1 MRLKP
6 KYRLFSL
13 EIQQW
18 ISDYLGGRCTRAQMA
33 EWASNQLRSIPNSQ
47 LEGTP
52 YGELM
57 DYILCRFTDDD
68 WTDEE
73 EYRAEMH
80 ELLSRLQRAEKGE
93 IALP

>member
-33 EWASNQLRSIPNSQ
+33 EWASNQLRTMSNSQ

-73 EYRAEMH
+73 EYRNEMYD
-80 ELLSRLQRAEKGE
+80 LLSRLQRAEKGE

>member
-1 MRLKP
+1 MSVEPKP
-6 KYRLFSL
+6 RPLSL

-18 ISDYLGGRCTRAQMA
+18 ISDYLGGRYTRAQMA
-33 EWASNQLRSIPNSQ
+33 EWASNQLRTMSNSQ

-73 EYRAEMH
+73 EYRNEMYD
-80 ELLSRLQRAEKGE
+80 LLSRLQRAEQDE
-93 IALP
+93 VTLP

>member
-1 MRLKP
+1 MSVKP
-6 KYRLFSL
+6 KPRPLSL

-18 ISDYLGGRCTRAQMA
+18 ISDYLGGRCTRSQMA
-33 EWASNQLRSIPNSQ
+33 EWASNRLKSIRNSQ
-47 LEGTP
+47 LEGAQ
-52 YGELM
+52 YEELM

>member
-1 MRLKP
+1 MNIEFHP
-6 KYRLFSL
+6 VSL

-18 ISDYLGGRCTRAQMA
+18 ISDYLGGRCTRAQLA
-33 EWASNQLRSIPNSQ
+33 DWASERLQSIPNRHLQ
-47 LEGTP
+47 GTP
-52 YGELM
+52 HGELI

-80 ELLSRLQRAEKGE
+80 ELLSRLQRAEQGK
-93 IALP
+93 IAPP

>member
-6 KYRLFSL
+6 KYRLLSL

-33 EWASNQLRSIPNSQ
+33 EWASNQLRTMSNSQ

-73 EYRAEMH
+73 EYRNEMYD
-80 ELLSRLQRAEKGE
+80 LLSRLQRAEKGE

>member
-6 KYRLFSL
+6 KYRLLSL

-33 EWASNQLRSIPNSQ
+33 EWASNQLRTMSNSQ

-73 EYRAEMH
+73 EYRT
-80 ELLSRLQRAEKGE
+80 
-93 IALP
+93 